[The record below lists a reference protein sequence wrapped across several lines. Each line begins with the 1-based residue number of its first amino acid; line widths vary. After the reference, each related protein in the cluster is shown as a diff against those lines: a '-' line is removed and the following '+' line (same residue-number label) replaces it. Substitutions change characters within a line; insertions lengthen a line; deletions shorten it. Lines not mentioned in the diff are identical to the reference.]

1 MTFDVYEHPQIPGC
15 DPRVTI
21 DNHTKN
27 TPHLEGYQQKSK
39 KITTKNPTQHQRGLL
54 DIIRSFIEDGQNINV
69 KRPCK
74 VMPTL
79 AMWSDPHPSDTGQ
92 QTVRSCTRLSH
103 CHVQQVNPPWG
114 CSRNSR
120 KHGHIVCL
128 NPFVINFINIGSR
141 CVMLSCSFLSMNC

>member
-1 MTFDVYEHPQIPGC
+1 MTFDVYEHPEIPGC

-21 DNHTKN
+21 DNHTKKHASSWRLSAKSKN
-27 TPHLEGYQQKSK
+27 QQPRTPHS
-39 KITTKNPTQHQRGLL
+39 TRGDYL
-54 DIIRSFIEDGQNINV
+54 DIMWSFMEDRQNINV

-79 AMWSDPHPSDTGQ
+79 PLWSDPHPIDTGQ

-128 NPFVINFINIGSR
+128 NPFVIIFINIGSR
-141 CVMLSCSFLSMNC
+141 CVMSSCSFLSMNC

>member
-1 MTFDVYEHPQIPGC
+1 MTFDVHEHPQIPGC
-15 DPRVTI
+15 NPRVTI
-21 DNHTKN
+21 DNHTKKHASSWRLSAKKQKN
-27 TPHLEGYQQKSK
+27 NNQEPHTALEG
-39 KITTKNPTQHQRGLL
+39 
-54 DIIRSFIEDGQNINV
+54 IIRHNQKLHRRRTEHV

-79 AMWSDPHPSDTGQ
+79 AIGSDPHPSDTGQ

>member
-21 DNHTKN
+21 DNHTKKHASSWRLSAKKQKN
-27 TPHLEGYQQKSK
+27 NNQEPH
-39 KITTKNPTQHQRGLL
+39 TARGLL
-54 DIIRSFIEDGQNINV
+54 DIIKDGQNINV